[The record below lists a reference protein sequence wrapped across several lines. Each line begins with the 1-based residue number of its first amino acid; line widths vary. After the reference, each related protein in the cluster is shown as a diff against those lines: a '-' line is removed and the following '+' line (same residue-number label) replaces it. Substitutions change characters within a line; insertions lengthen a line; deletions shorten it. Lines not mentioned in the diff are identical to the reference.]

1 MWRKKKFRRV
11 SMRDFLDRQK
21 QRFQTHAGKKAT
33 WYQKEVIGVGLT
45 GLFIFLALA
54 LFSHNPQDP
63 HLLNAGARIGQA
75 SNWAGIVGANV
86 AALLVYFFG
95 SAVYVL
101 LACVMIPAYL
111 FLAHGSVC
119 TTRIRCIFL
128 PMMLITSAGLC
139 NRYGFDITNSYAG
152 GLLGYAV
159 CKLLEFPFGYGGT
172 AIILWS
178 LLWVSV
184 STIGQVSLLSLLN
197 NAAQYG
203 YWAVKNMIIA
213 VSVATR
219 WVVANAYWVFSTLFA
234 RGKKYREENEAF
246 EPEDLF
252 APQYSDG
259 FVVPLVGSSDF
270 DPSRRPT
277 GSSGRTGE
285 VEGRPANASD
295 YVNSYEW
302 DGAVPGPRADTFPAC
317 PEEPVG
323 RLEGCSLLVKK
334 FANKIVRTF
343 VRHAA
348 EAPLRDRLFL
358 PNSITKKNIFSG
370 QPSAYVRVL
379 DQAAVYKQAQ
389 LLQQKRFALP
399 ELELF
404 DTQADTQLEQRMH
417 DDALA
422 RGKKLEEKLQH
433 FGVKGRVTNIKPGP
447 VITLFEYQPEIDSK
461 ISKITALE
469 DDLAMAL
476 SALSI
481 RTIAPIPGKNAVGF
495 EIANPTRENVY
506 FSDVVRSAD
515 FENFQGELPL
525 ILGVDV
531 VKTPVIVDL
540 AKMPHLLVGGTT
552 GSGKSVGLNA
562 MLASLLCKCTPD
574 QLRLILVDP
583 KRLEFTPY
591 ADIPHLLFPIV
602 TNPARA
608 TGVLKWVVQEMEERY
623 ERMAGIGVRNVL
635 EYQRA
640 VTHGMRDQEGH
651 LLKPMP
657 FIVVM
662 IDELADLM
670 IVAGKDVETH
680 IVRIAQMARA
690 SGIHMIVATQRPSVD
705 VVTGLIKVN
714 FPSRVAFRVSSK
726 VDSRTI
732 LDQGGAEKLLGRG
745 DLLFM
750 SSASTNLKRVHAS
763 YISDQEIQKLSAFL
777 REQRKVQ
784 YLNLHEVL
792 EVENSDGRGD
802 AEDEL
807 FPEIIDFLKTTNEIS
822 ISMLQRRY
830 RIGFNRSAR
839 IIEQLEMSGLIA
851 PAQGSKPRKVIR

>member
-1 MWRKKKFRRV
+1 MWRKKKFKRV
-11 SMRDFLDRQK
+11 TMRAFLDRQK
-21 QRFQTHAGKKAT
+21 QLFKASAGTKSA
-33 WYQKEVIGVGLT
+33 WYHQEVLGVGLT

-54 LFSHNPQDP
+54 LFSYNPQDQT
-63 HLLNAGARIGQA
+63 LLSTGLRIGA
-75 SNWAGIVGANV
+75 VSNWAGVIGAHV
-86 AALLVYFFG
+86 AAVLVYFFG

-101 LACVMIPAYL
+101 LACVMVPAYL
-111 FLAHGSVC
+111 FLAQGSVC
-119 TTRIRCIFL
+119 ATRIRCVFL
-128 PMMLITSAGLC
+128 PLLLLASAGLC
-139 NRYGFDITNSYAG
+139 NRYGFDVTSSYAG

-159 CKLLEFPFGYGGT
+159 CSLLEFPFGYGGT

-178 LLWVSV
+178 LLWMSV
-184 STIGQVSLLSLLN
+184 STIGQISLLSMLN
-197 NAAQYG
+197 NAVQYG
-203 YWAVKNMIIA
+203 YWATKYTVLA
-213 VSVATR
+213 VSRTVHLVA
-219 WVVANAYWVFSTLFA
+219 VKSYWVFCTVFA
-234 RGKKYREENEAF
+234 RGKQYREENEAF
-246 EPEDLF
+246 EPEDVF
-252 APQYSDG
+252 AQTYSDG
-259 FVVPLVGSSDF
+259 FVVPLVNEDSF
-270 DPSRRPT
+270 NAVFAEKT
-277 GSSGRTGE
+277 EQGE
-285 VEGRPANASD
+285 GVAHAAPKN
-295 YVNSYEW
+295 VNVYEW
-302 DGAVPGPRADTFPAC
+302 DAYAPPVAGVGAHVVATD
-317 PEEPVG
+317 
-323 RLEGCSLLVKK
+323 LEQREALIAK
-334 FANKIVRTF
+334 FAHKNMRMF
-343 VRHAA
+343 VRHEAA
-348 EAPLRDRLFL
+348 APLRERLFL
-358 PNSITKKNIFSG
+358 PNTVLKKNIFTG
-370 QPSAYVRVL
+370 PLAAYARVL
-379 DQAAVYKQAQ
+379 EAISLYEHARVLQAK
-389 LLQQKRFALP
+389 KFTLP
-399 ELELF
+399 EVSLF
-404 DTQADTQLEQRMH
+404 DTHSDGQIDQRIQ
-417 DDALA
+417 DEALA

-495 EIANPTRENVY
+495 EIANPTRESVY
-506 FSDVVRSAD
+506 FADIVRSED

-540 AKMPHLLVGGTT
+540 AKMPHLLIGGTT
-552 GSGKSVGLNA
+552 GSGKSVGLNG
-562 MLASLLCKCTPD
+562 MLASLLCKCTPE

-623 ERMAGIGVRNVL
+623 ERMAGLGVRNVL

-640 VTHGMRDQEGH
+640 VAHGMRDQEGH
-651 LLKPMP
+651 VLKPMP

-670 IVAGKDVETH
+670 IVAGKDVETN

-732 LDQGGAEKLLGRG
+732 LDQQGAEKLLGRG

-763 YISDQEIQKLSAFL
+763 YISDQEIQHLASFL
-777 REQRKVQ
+777 REQRKAQ

-792 EVENSDGRGD
+792 EVANEDGRGD
-802 AEDEL
+802 AEDQL
-807 FPEIIDFLKTTNEIS
+807 FPEIIDFLKTTSEIS
-822 ISMLQRRY
+822 ISMLQRRF

>member
-21 QRFQTHAGKKAT
+21 QRFQASAGKKAT
-33 WYQKEVIGVGLT
+33 WYQKEVVGVGLT

-54 LFSHNPQDP
+54 LFSHNPSDP

-75 SNWAGIVGANV
+75 TNWAGIVGANV

-101 LACVMIPAYL
+101 LVCVMIPAYL
-111 FLAHGSVC
+111 FLVHGSVC

-178 LLWVSV
+178 LLWVSI
-184 STIGQVSLLSLLN
+184 STIGQVSLLSVLN
-197 NAAQYG
+197 NVAQYS
-203 YWAVKNMIIA
+203 YWALKNTIIA

-219 WVVANAYWVFSTLFA
+219 WLVTNTCWVFSTLFA

-246 EPEDLF
+246 APEDLF

-259 FVVPLVGSSDF
+259 FVVPLVSGEV
-270 DPSRRPT
+270 DPSRRSSS
-277 GSSGRTGE
+277 SSGRAGD
-285 VEGRPANASD
+285 VEQSADASD

-302 DGAVPGPRADTFPAC
+302 DGAVPGLVGDSRADILSVL
-317 PEEPVG
+317 PEEPAG
-323 RLEGCSLLVKK
+323 RLEGLIKK
-334 FANKIVRTF
+334 FANKTIRTF

-348 EAPLRDRLFL
+348 ETPLRERLLL
-358 PNSITKKNIFSG
+358 PNSVAQKNMFAG
-370 QPSAYVRVL
+370 EPTAYARVF
-379 DQAAVYKQAQ
+379 DQAALYKQAQ

-763 YISDQEIQKLSAFL
+763 YISDQEIQKLAAFL
-777 REQRKVQ
+777 REQRKVH